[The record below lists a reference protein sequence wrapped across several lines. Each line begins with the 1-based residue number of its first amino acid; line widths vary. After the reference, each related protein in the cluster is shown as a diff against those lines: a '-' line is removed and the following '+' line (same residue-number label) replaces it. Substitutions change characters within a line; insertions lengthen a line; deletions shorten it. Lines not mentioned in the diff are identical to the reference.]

1 MAVKVF
7 FLYWDELSACHSWL
21 LLEKLEIKDY
31 KNSPNCKAQL
41 FPLVLCLLL
50 CNSVFCFWQEGSRW
64 WTQTETS
71 KWRDWPNGRRLGTN
85 GFWCVNIVCS
95 SWSLRA
101 ALQVPKDG
109 VAQTTDIDF
118 VQFWSPEVQ
127 DHGASVVGPGEGPHL
142 VAGCWL
148 LILSSRDRR
157 GQWALSVSLK
167 RALMPCTRAPPS
179 WPQRF
184 LKVLPFNTL
193 TLARGFQR
201 MNFGETQT
209 FRP

>member
-21 LLEKLEIKDY
+21 LLEKLEIKDC

-71 KWRDWPNGRRLGTN
+71 KWRDWPNGRHLWTN
-85 GFWCVNIVCS
+85 GFRCVNTVCS

-109 VAQTTDIDF
+109 AAQTTDIYL
-118 VQFWSPEVQ
+118 VQFWVQ
-127 DHGASVVGPGEGPHL
+127 KSKIMVPAWWV
-142 VAGCWL
+142 
-148 LILSSRDRR
+148 
-157 GQWALSVSLK
+157 
-167 RALMPCTRAPPS
+167 
-179 WPQRF
+179 
-184 LKVLPFNTL
+184 
-193 TLARGFQR
+193 LARVLIWSQAADFSFCPHVTEEGSEPSACLWKGHWCHAR
-201 MNFGETQT
+201 GLH
-209 FRP
+209 PHDLSAS